1 MYFAKLNF
9 NSEIY
14 KVYEDGSILTEF
26 LNKVFLNLTDKVA
39 HIDDKGKKTKFITLL
54 KDENGTWI
62 SGRIVLIAPGTNVSY
77 DEVKDDI
84 VETHDKNGAN
94 YVTFYF
100 DLSREI
106 IAFIPKRS
114 FGHVM
119 FVNAF
124 KTLLELCV
132 KDVAVEIFLEKNI
145 HILKEKIYNLDSV
158 QIVEIDIVPP
168 NGDKEDFEALFGTK
182 AEEIKETKATKF
194 AITLAAPAKISI
206 DVKSKYIDRLI
217 MAVSKGFGKMVV
229 RGKDKVGTKATVTSD
244 KDAPFNRPVPDLD
257 KDDLIEFPVYAK
269 SGITELMAHKLAVDL
284 EQKLQG

>member
-1 MYFAKLNF
+1 MSTMYFAKLNF

-100 DLSREI
+100 DLSL
-106 IAFIPKRS
+106 S
-114 FGHVM
+114 
-119 FVNAF
+119 
-124 KTLLELCV
+124 L
-132 KDVAVEIFLEKNI
+132 I
-145 HILKEKIYNLDSV
+145 HISEPTRL
-158 QIVEIDIVPP
+158 
-168 NGDKEDFEALFGTK
+168 GM
-182 AEEIKETKATKF
+182 
-194 AITLAAPAKISI
+194 IS
-206 DVKSKYIDRLI
+206 Y
-217 MAVSKGFGKMVV
+217 AVFC
-229 RGKDKVGTKATVTSD
+229 
-244 KDAPFNRPVPDLD
+244 
-257 KDDLIEFPVYAK
+257 
-269 SGITELMAHKLAVDL
+269 
-284 EQKLQG
+284 